1 MPVPAGAIGGQQS
14 CFDKIRMGFLMGAVI
29 GGSTGLLLG
38 GFAGFRMGLRGS
50 ELLKQVGKTA
60 AQSGGSFGV
69 FMSVAQGI
77 RC

>member
-1 MPVPAGAIGGQQS
+1 
-14 CFDKIRMGFLMGAVI
+14 
-29 GGSTGLLLG
+29 
-38 GFAGFRMGLRGS
+38 MGLRGG
-50 ELLKQVGKTA
+50 ELFKQVGKTV

>member
-1 MPVPAGAIGGQQS
+1 MPVVGSGIGGQQS
-14 CFDKIRMGFLMGAVI
+14 CFDKIRLGFVMGAAI
-29 GGSTGLLLG
+29 GGSIGLLLG
-38 GFAGFRMGLRGS
+38 GFGGFRMGLRGS

>member
-14 CFDKIRMGFLMGAVI
+14 CFDKIRLGFMMGAVI
-29 GGSTGLLLG
+29 GGSIGLLLG
-38 GFAGFRMGLRGS
+38 GVGGFRMGLRGG
-50 ELLKQVGKTA
+50 ELFKQVGKTV